1 MKPASITSWGERLLL
16 ILIVLFALSFAA
28 ILLLGSYY
36 DQPITQALSYEV
48 DDLNCDTLTQ
58 GFGRHCFSDYQIP
71 NIYLDEPNLWEEMQY
86 SPTAL
91 IPHIVANES
100 SKLIGERAAL
110 LTYLFILAST
120 VMVPSIVVVRKTW
133 LHTRSVL
140 PLLLI
145 GVATI
150 PFVFTIDRGN
160 SVGFVVPLLMI
171 VAFRLREKA
180 DWTVTVAIIGA
191 AAIRPQFALLAIG
204 LIAFGQFKQVS
215 IAAVG
220 SVLINVAPFLLIRGD
235 RTENISNWL
244 GNVFDYQ
251 NYSSFGEIYPVKL
264 SLVQALYNV
273 FDFTNNPNNADFVV
287 QQMTFVS
294 LVALLVIC
302 TTVFVYRK
310 RMSRPHAVVISL
322 IAPTLLTSSSFGY
335 YSLFVLVI
343 AARIFL
349 FDDFDK
355 QSNLWMWILVGST
368 ALSLAP
374 LPFVFEIGRNSIVL
388 EQFGLIW
395 TIVLITTL
403 FQLRKRANTE
413 TTDERNAG

>member
-1 MKPASITSWGERLLL
+1 MKSAPITPWGEHLLL
-16 ILIVLFALSFAA
+16 ILIVFFALSFAS

-91 IPHIVANES
+91 IPHIFANES

-110 LTYLFILAST
+110 LTYLLILASA
-120 VMVPSIVVVRKTW
+120 VMVPSIIVVRKTW

-140 PLLLI
+140 PLLLM

-204 LIAFGQFKQVS
+204 LIAFGQFKQV
-215 IAAVG
+215 ALATVG

-244 GNVFDYQ
+244 GNVFEYQ

-264 SLVQALYNV
+264 SLVQALYNL
-273 FDFTNNPNNADFVV
+273 FDFTNNQGKADFVV

-294 LVALLVIC
+294 LVALLAIC
-302 TTVFVYRK
+302 ATVFVYRK
-310 RMSRPHAVVISL
+310 QMSRPHAVIISL
-322 IAPTLLTSSSFGY
+322 IAPTLLNSSSFGY
-335 YSLFVLVI
+335 YSVFVLVI
-343 AARIFL
+343 AAQIFL
-349 FDDFDK
+349 FDDFNK
-355 QSNLWMWILVGST
+355 QSNLWMWLLVGST
-368 ALSLAP
+368 ALTLAP
-374 LPFVFEIGRNSIVL
+374 LPFVFETGRNSIVL

-403 FQLRKRANTE
+403 FQLRKPTNSE
-413 TTDERNAG
+413 TPLERNAG

>member
-1 MKPASITSWGERLLL
+1 M
-16 ILIVLFALSFAA
+16 A
-28 ILLLGSYY
+28 ILVLGSYY

-110 LTYLFILAST
+110 LTYLFILASA

-335 YSLFVLVI
+335 YSVFVLVI

-374 LPFVFEIGRNSIVL
+374 LPLVFEIGRNSIVL

-403 FQLRKRANTE
+403 FQLRKRADTE
-413 TTDERNAG
+413 TTNERNAG